1 MPNVLFKFVK
11 FSSVLYKIWY
21 LGESEYAKSSGDVNF
36 FCLRYEKPFQGKL
49 SPKIQTDFVSR
60 GFVRI
65 LFQTSGI
72 YDYAHFFCFESET
85 AFLQKLVPS
94 Y

>member
-1 MPNVLFKFVK
+1 MPNVVFKFVK

-36 FCLRYEKPFQGKL
+36 FCLRYERP
-49 SPKIQTDFVSR
+49 FVSR
-60 GFVRI
+60 DFVHRLI
-65 LFQTSGI
+65 QTSGI
-72 YDYAHFFCFESET
+72 YNDAHFFCFESET